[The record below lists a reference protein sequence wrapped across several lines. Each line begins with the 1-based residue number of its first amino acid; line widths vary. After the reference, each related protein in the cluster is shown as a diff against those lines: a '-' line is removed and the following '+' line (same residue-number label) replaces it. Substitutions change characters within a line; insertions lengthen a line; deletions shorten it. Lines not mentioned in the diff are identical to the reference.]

1 MGIAWLL
8 DFTLKQENLSEF
20 YKRFENFAKE
30 SKIEEIVPIINVD
43 AKIELSDINKKVIE
57 DLKQLEPFGEAN
69 KMPIFA
75 LKNVKIDSI
84 RSLSDGKH
92 LKLTL
97 REKNQVISAI
107 DLILVIW

>member
-1 MGIAWLL
+1 M
-8 DFTLKQENLSEF
+8 
-20 YKRFENFAKE
+20 
-30 SKIEEIVPIINVD
+30 
-43 AKIELSDINKKVIE
+43 LSDINKKVIE

-107 DLILVIW
+107 GFNIGNLVNEYKIGDRIDIAGTLEINTYNGMESLQINIKDVKKSI